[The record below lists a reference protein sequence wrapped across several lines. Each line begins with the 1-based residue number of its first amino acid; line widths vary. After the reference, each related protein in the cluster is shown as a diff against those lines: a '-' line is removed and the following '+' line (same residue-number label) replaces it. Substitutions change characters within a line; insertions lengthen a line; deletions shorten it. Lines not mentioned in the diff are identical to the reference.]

1 MNQTSLKQKSYTYD
15 RLESINDKVNYPEL
29 SKVAAIYN
37 NLAIKI
43 NRYRV
48 IGDGGIWER
57 ISSRNACK
65 ISQSVPYQVLNAGQ

>member
-15 RLESINDKVNYPEL
+15 GLESINDKVNYPEL

-37 NLAIKI
+37 NLTIKI

-65 ISQSVPYQVLNAGQ
+65 ISQSVSYQVLNAGQ